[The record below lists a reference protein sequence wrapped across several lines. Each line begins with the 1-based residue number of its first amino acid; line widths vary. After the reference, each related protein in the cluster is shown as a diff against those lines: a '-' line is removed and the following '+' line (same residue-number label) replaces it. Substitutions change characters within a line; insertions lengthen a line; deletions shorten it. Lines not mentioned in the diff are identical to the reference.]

1 MKSSKGRL
9 VGRVYI
15 EALVMGLCIGVAA
28 VLLNSWLNDNS
39 WPVRL
44 AALLVVGSGLCL
56 LQYGIAR
63 WRRQSGDS

>member
-1 MKSSKGRL
+1 VRINRRIGGEA
-9 VGRVYI
+9 VERVYI

-28 VLLNSWLNDNS
+28 ILLNSWLNDNS

-44 AALLVVGSGLCL
+44 FALFGVGAALCL

-63 WRRQSGDS
+63 LRRE